1 MVKKVAD
8 LVTKNKKLQNS
19 NKNSFEQSYK
29 LKKFIEESGNEVI
42 SDLKVQSKFI
52 ENARFMDNN
61 RFCKNERMNTE
72 NSLVMTPL
80 YNDIRKNKY
89 KSKIGITQYMAGTPN
104 IESFSKRARIF
115 SATNN
120 GNKENWRTLRKCQK
134 KLFGPYKE
142 NHKQNLSQ
150 GDLLKFK
157 AVDSVKEDNDYETD
171 EEIEERDSGEYL
183 EKVADRK
190 ALNRPSLSSFWQND
204 ISEKCEMNNTAFD
217 LNKSLRRKSPV
228 WHKPFL
234 SSFKKKKFLVKEHQ
248 KSEKTNDSE
257 EIKGFN
263 ENLGVINPQGYAFN
277 TWLPQKGLSKYNGN
291 C

>member
-1 MVKKVAD
+1 VQKYLTSKNSLTNSEENWNRENSINFDTINDSEKSSIEIIQTHDNFQPSSLKNRKKLVKKVAD

-120 GNKENWRTLRKCQK
+120 GNKEN
-134 KLFGPYKE
+134 
-142 NHKQNLSQ
+142 
-150 GDLLKFK
+150 
-157 AVDSVKEDNDYETD
+157 
-171 EEIEERDSGEYL
+171 
-183 EKVADRK
+183 
-190 ALNRPSLSSFWQND
+190 
-204 ISEKCEMNNTAFD
+204 
-217 LNKSLRRKSPV
+217 
-228 WHKPFL
+228 
-234 SSFKKKKFLVKEHQ
+234 
-248 KSEKTNDSE
+248 
-257 EIKGFN
+257 
-263 ENLGVINPQGYAFN
+263 
-277 TWLPQKGLSKYNGN
+277 
-291 C
+291 